1 MKRMLLNHHKSTG
14 KKQADKMTQLQ
25 TCATFHQKERMTDSR
40 VESRAQKV
48 EQSQRLTPRIEA

>member
-25 TCATFHQKERMTDSR
+25 TCATFHQKERMTPR

-48 EQSQRLTPRIEA
+48 EQSHRLIPRTEA